1 MIRRQFINTIR
12 RYSHNNCE
20 KKFPQINLL
29 KNNLTTCN
37 CYIENNEQKLDLIQK
52 QLLEDNK
59 KINDKINNVQECIN
73 ILFTFNFFTT
83 IVMLIKSV

>member
-1 MIRRQFINTIR
+1 MIRRQIINNIR
-12 RYSHNNCE
+12 RYAHQHCE
-20 KKFPQINLL
+20 KNIPQIN
-29 KNNLTTCN
+29 CN
-37 CYIENNEQKLDLIQK
+37 DYFHNNEQKLDLIQK

-59 KINDKINNVQECIN
+59 KINDKINQVQECIN